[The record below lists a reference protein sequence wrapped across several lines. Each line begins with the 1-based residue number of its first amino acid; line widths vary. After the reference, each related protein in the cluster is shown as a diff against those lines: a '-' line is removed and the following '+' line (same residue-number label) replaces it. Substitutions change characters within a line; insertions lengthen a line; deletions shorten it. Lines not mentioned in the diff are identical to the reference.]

1 MKKPRVKRRPR
12 VISESKKEVTE
23 KKERSNQKRGS
34 GGGRERKREK
44 LQRIMD
50 EITELWAFY
59 GSDFLLHLSFLRL
72 SGLCIHRNQY
82 FYNPVAGTSD
92 DLFLLLT
99 HSKSLTN
106 DNP

>member
-34 GGGRERKREK
+34 RGGRERKREK

-50 EITELWAFY
+50 DITELWAFY
-59 GSDFLLHLSFLRL
+59 GSDFLLYLSFLRL
-72 SGLCIHRNQY
+72 RGLCIHRNRY
-82 FYNPVAGTSD
+82 FYNPVTGTSD